1 MTIIIIYH
9 YLSFFPDI
17 GPVTPDSG
25 TPCVWDLMSKA
36 KKKKK
41 YCTEYWYVQHWS
53 SIPPDLNL
61 MQAGGPGPHQFN
73 ERKSFISYWSY
84 DSTV

>member
-41 YCTEYWYVQHWS
+41 NTVLNTDMFNIDHQYHLT
-53 SIPPDLNL
+53 SI
-61 MQAGGPGPHQFN
+61 
-73 ERKSFISYWSY
+73 
-84 DSTV
+84 